1 MESQH
6 VEVSEGNVKDVRDR
20 LFSVV
25 PSGIEHL
32 TAKIT
37 NSLVTQSFTVTSDFL
52 SYSLMPILSP
62 SPKMHK
68 TPLLQTNALI
78 ITFYFLT
85 Q

>member
-6 VEVSEGNVKDVRDR
+6 VSEGNVQGGQRQA
-20 LFSVV
+20 LFS
-25 PSGIEHL
+25 GAEHL

-37 NSLVTQSFTVTSDFL
+37 NSLVTLSPLVTSNLLFH
-52 SYSLMPILSP
+52 SLMPILSP

-68 TPLLQTNALI
+68 TLLPHKQM
-78 ITFYFLT
+78 